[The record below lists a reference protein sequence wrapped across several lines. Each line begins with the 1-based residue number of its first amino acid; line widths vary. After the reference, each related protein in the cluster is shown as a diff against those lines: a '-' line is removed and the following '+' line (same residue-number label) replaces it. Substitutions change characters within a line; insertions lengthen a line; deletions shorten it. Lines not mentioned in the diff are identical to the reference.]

1 MSCYQRMFSLFLMIL
16 AFSLV
21 DSLWAQGQGPI
32 QPGTGTVARPRP
44 GADTAKPPVEEEKVD
59 SRYKRRGENA
69 DAIEEGATF
78 RSDVLT
84 VDVPVAVLDNR
95 GRFIPNIPP
104 GNFRLLEDG
113 VPQKLSG
120 FEMGQ
125 APMTVC
131 LVVEF
136 SARFQSFWSETWYQ
150 TLVATQGFIETLQ
163 PEDYLAIVAYDLR
176 PEILSDFSTS
186 RMDASQAMRRLQI
199 PAFSEANLYDSLQFT
214 IERMEGIEGR
224 KAIIVIASG
233 IDTFSKLNYGE
244 ARKIVQNAGI
254 PIYTIGL
261 MQWIREWLDSRNMLG
276 SMGRMDFLMA
286 DNQMRTFAKES
297 GGQSFF
303 PRFYGEFPSIYHAIH
318 QAMRNQY
325 SIVYQPTNQDRDGGF
340 RRIEVQLVN
349 PQTGEPLRVV
359 DEKGK
364 PIKYSIVAKRGYN
377 APRPVE

>member
-1 MSCYQRMFSLFLMIL
+1 MKRYHRIL
-16 AFSLV
+16 SFFVLLLAVAMVQSLV
-21 DSLWAQGQGPI
+21 AQGQGPI
-32 QPGTGTVARPRP
+32 QPRTGTVARPRP
-44 GADTAKPPVEEEKVD
+44 DADAAKPPVDEQKIE
-59 SRYKRRGENA
+59 SQYKRKA
-69 DAIEEGATF
+69 DEDIIEEGATF

-84 VDVPVAVLDNR
+84 VDVPIAVLDNK

-104 GNFRLLEDG
+104 ANFRILEDG
-113 VPQKLSG
+113 VPQKVTG
-120 FEMGQ
+120 FELGQ

-131 LVVEF
+131 LIVEF
-136 SARFQSFWSETWYQ
+136 SARYQSFWSETWYQ

-163 PEDYLAIVAYDLR
+163 PEDYLAIIAYDLR
-176 PEILSDFSTS
+176 PEILSDFSTN
-186 RMDASQAMRRLQI
+186 RMDAMQAMRRLQI
-199 PAFSEANLYDSLQFT
+199 PAFSESNLYDTLQFT
-214 IERMEGIEGR
+214 LERMEGIEGR

-233 IDTFSKLNYGE
+233 IDTFSKLNFGE
-244 ARKIVQNAGI
+244 ARKVVQNAGI

-261 MQWIREWLDSRNMLG
+261 MQWIREWMDSRNM
-276 SMGRMDFLMA
+276 MGAIQRMDFLQA

-303 PRFYGEFPSIYHAIH
+303 PRFYGEFPSIYGAIH

-325 SIVYQPTNQDRDGGF
+325 NLIYQPTNQERNGAF

-349 PQTGEPLRVV
+349 PATGEPLRVV

-364 PIKYSIVAKRGYN
+364 PIKYSIIAKRGYN

>member
-1 MSCYQRMFSLFLMIL
+1 MKRNRDFFRFLALLFAL
-16 AFSLV
+16 AMAQTM
-21 DSLWAQGQGPI
+21 WAQGQGPI
-32 QPGTGTVARPRP
+32 QPRTGTVARPRP
-44 GADTAKPPVEEEKVD
+44 DAEAAKPPVEEQKIESRFKRQPD
-59 SRYKRRGENA
+59 S
-69 DAIEEGATF
+69 DIVEEGATF

-84 VDVPVAVLDNR
+84 VDVPIAVLDNK

-104 GNFRLLEDG
+104 GNFRILEDG
-113 VPQKLSG
+113 VPQKVTG
-120 FEMGQ
+120 FELGQ

-131 LVVEF
+131 LVIEF
-136 SARFQSFWSETWYQ
+136 SAAFQRFWSETWYQ

-176 PEILSDFSTS
+176 PEILSDFSTN
-186 RMDASQAMRRLQI
+186 RMDAMGAMRRLQI
-199 PAFSEANLYDSLQFT
+199 PAFSESNLYDALQFT
-214 IERMEGIEGR
+214 LERMENIEGR
-224 KAIIVIASG
+224 KAVIVIASG
-233 IDTFSKLNYGE
+233 MDTFSKLNFGE
-244 ARKIVQNAGI
+244 ARKVVQNAGI

-261 MQWIREWLDSRNMLG
+261 MQWIREWMDSRNM
-276 SMGRMDFLMA
+276 MGPIMRMDFLQA

-303 PRFYGEFPSIYHAIH
+303 PRFYGEFPSIYGAIH

-325 SIVYQPTNQDRDGGF
+325 NLIYQPTNQERNGAF

-349 PQTGEPLRVV
+349 PATGEPLRVV

>member
-1 MSCYQRMFSLFLMIL
+1 MMRYQRFVLFSALFLAL
-16 AFSLV
+16 TLV
-21 DSLWAQGQGPI
+21 QSLWAQGQGPI
-32 QPGTGTVARPRP
+32 RPSTGTVARPRP
-44 GADTAKPPVEEEKVD
+44 DADTAKPPAEEEKID
-59 SRYKRRGENA
+59 SRYKRNTDE
-69 DAIEEGATF
+69 DVIEEGASF

-104 GNFRLLEDG
+104 GNFRVLEDG

-131 LVVEF
+131 LIVEF

-163 PEDYLAIVAYDLR
+163 PEDYLAIVAYDMR
-176 PEILSDFSTS
+176 PEILSDFSTN
-186 RMDASQAMRRLQI
+186 RMDAMQAMRRMQI
-199 PAFSEANLYDSLQFT
+199 PAFSEANLYDALQFT
-214 IERMEGIEGR
+214 LERMEGIEGR
-224 KAIIVIASG
+224 KAIILIASG
-233 IDTFSKLNYGE
+233 VDTFSKLNYGE

-276 SMGRMDFLMA
+276 PMGRMDFLMA

-303 PRFYGEFPSIYHAIH
+303 PRFYGEFPSIYGAIH

-325 SIVYQPTNQDRDGGF
+325 SLVYQPTNQERDGGF

-349 PQTGEPLRVV
+349 PATGEPLRVV